1 MVEQQ
6 QHERR
11 RDVRV
16 TFRATARL
24 NYSDNRSFAECE
36 TKDISVSGVFVAGVT
51 GVAFGEKCDI
61 EFHLCGRTSN
71 LVLSMTGETVRV
83 HEDGV
88 ALQFFDVDEDSFYH
102 LQNIVYFNY
111 KNSGQAAETLPATEE
126 VDDSSLYYGIEEG
139 GKKAPLPDDYLDEID
154 GDESDDFDDN
164 PDEYMDRLRT
174 KADDESE
181 Y

>member
-1 MVEQQ
+1 MVEQ

-16 TFRATARL
+16 TFRATAKL
-24 NYSDNRSFAECE
+24 NYSDNRSFSECE
-36 TKDISVSGVFVAGVT
+36 TRDISVSGVFVAGVS

-71 LVLSMTGETVRV
+71 LVLSMAGETVRV
-83 HEDGV
+83 LEDGV
-88 ALQFFDVDEDSFYH
+88 ALQFFDIDEDSFYH

-111 KNSGQAAETLPATEE
+111 KHSDQAAEELSTGDDI
-126 VDDSSLYYGIEEG
+126 DDSSLYYGIEEG
-139 GKKAPLPDDYLDEID
+139 EKKAPLPDDYLDEID
-154 GDESDDFDDN
+154 DDESDDFDN
-164 PDEYMDRLRT
+164 EPDEYVDRLRAE
-174 KADDESE
+174 ADDETE